1 MPSTIRPHGIQGR
14 PVGLGEAPP
23 CLRCYRD
30 KSLLHIPHPAA
41 ITFRSTIEW
50 TTASCLTYCRRVPT
64 SFLAVWHSNMRNTD
78 SSLELSEVA
87 WEWMDCGLTHSQS
100 SEKGHVN
107 ISGNRGVVP
116 TSVADWPQLM
126 AKLRAKSWVWRAK
139 YVLWNSL
146 SNFKIDTKTYSQ
158 NHMGKLKSNS

>member
-1 MPSTIRPHGIQGR
+1 MPSTIRPYGIQGR

-30 KSLLHIPHPAA
+30 KILLHIPHPAA

-87 WEWMDCGLTHSQS
+87 WEWMDCGLTHAQS

-116 TSVADWPQLM
+116 TSVADWLSPADGQTQSKILSV
-126 AKLRAKSWVWRAK
+126 KSQICTLK
-139 YVLWNSL
+139 F
-146 SNFKIDTKTYSQ
+146 FKQFQ
-158 NHMGKLKSNS
+158 NWHKDIQSEPYG